1 MARFKRGR
9 CRRRVRCSLCTT
21 HRWLGNAKGR
31 FPARDEMEMRRSP
44 LDDLGATPGMP
55 PGMPPGIAPGIAPGI
70 DELSRRT
77 PS

>member
-9 CRRRVRCSLCTT
+9 CRRKVRCSVCTT

-31 FPARDEMEMRRSP
+31 LPARDELEMKRP
-44 LDDLGATPGMP
+44 LDDE
-55 PGMPPGIAPGIAPGI
+55 I
-70 DELSRRT
+70 SRQR